1 MPLIPIKFKP
11 GINRDVT
18 SYTNEGGWYEC
29 DKIRFRQGLPQK
41 IGGWVKYSLNT
52 YIGTCRQLFNW
63 VTTFQDNFLA
73 LGTEKKVYIET
84 AGIFND
90 ITPLRDT
97 TSAGDVTFAATNGS
111 TTITVTDTAHGAQVG
126 DYVTFSGAVTLGGT
140 ITATI
145 LNAEHTV
152 VSVPTANTYTI
163 TVSVAANAS
172 DTGNGGAAVIG
183 YYQISPGYATTTLG
197 VGWGTSTWGRSVWGS
212 GATPGFALGGRT
224 WWFDNF
230 DNDLVFN
237 NQEDGFGVPYI
248 WQRGTVANPNT
259 SLATRG
265 IPLADLGG
273 ASDVPDYVGQLLVS
287 QNDKHLLAFG
297 ATPYGGGTFDPLLIR
312 WASQDAPEDWTPEVT
327 NSAGFI
333 RVSRGSQIMRA
344 FATRQEILVFTE
356 TGLHSLQFTGTADV
370 FALQELNSNIS
381 IMSSRAV
388 VTANGVVFWMGH
400 DKFYMYSGRVETL
413 PTTLW
418 KEVFENFNHG
428 AHDAVVAGSNEGF
441 NEVWWL
447 YPSGTSTDPD
457 KYVVFNYEERIWY
470 YGTLDRTAW
479 LDSGLREYPQ
489 AVNGGYIYN
498 HEYGID
504 DDGAAMDA
512 YIESA
517 VFDLGDGE
525 QFMLSRRLIP
535 DINFSTSTAA
545 TPEVDVSLKTRSFPG
560 NGLTNEGT
568 ERVVRSTATTHTPQ
582 VFMRGR
588 GRSAAIRIESNDAGV
603 QWQLGVPRLDVRPD
617 GKR

>member
-97 TSAGDVTFAATNGS
+97 TAAGDVTFAATNGS

-140 ITATI
+140 ITAAI

-152 VSVPTANTYTI
+152 VSVPSANTYTI

-197 VGWGTSTWGRSVWGS
+197 TGWGTSTWGRGPWGS

-248 WQRGTVANPNT
+248 WQRGGVANPNT

-312 WASQDAPEDWTPEVT
+312 WARQDAPEDWTPEVT

-370 FALQELNSNIS
+370 FALQELNNNIS

-418 KEVFENFNHG
+418 KEVFDNFNHG
-428 AHDAVVAGSNEGF
+428 AHDAVVSGSNEGF

-457 KYVVFNYEERIWY
+457 KYVVFNYEERVWY

-489 AVNGGYIYN
+489 AVNGGYLYN